1 MWQGIC
7 PHSLAV
13 SRVQRIILNLIRQGE
28 THDMQEGME
37 IERIARLLK
46 VSEDDVRNWIEENRL
61 LVK

>member
-1 MWQGIC
+1 M
-7 PHSLAV
+7 
-13 SRVQRIILNLIRQGE
+13 IRQGE

-61 LVK
+61 LVKLFLRVQLMQRCSL